1 MRKSVS
7 DLGIGAYLMMHGHKA
22 IGRRGKNVF
31 FETNEKD
38 AEEFDKLTMEYLR
51 GQFNQFDSYLIALK
65 KVVESNDIPEGSKAV
80 ADLGIGAYLMLHG
93 YKVVGRKGKNFY
105 FEVVKEEDNKAF
117 NRLQIDYLGS
127 TLHQFDSYLMALK
140 KVSEYLP
147 DA

>member
-1 MRKSVS
+1 
-7 DLGIGAYLMMHGHKA
+7 MMHGHKA

-31 FETNEKD
+31 FETTEKEV
-38 AEEFDKLTMEYLR
+38 EEFDKLTMEYLR

-65 KVVESNDIPEGSKAV
+65 KVVESTETPAGKAV

-105 FEVVKEEDNKAF
+105 FEVAKEEEDNKTF
-117 NRLQIDYLGS
+117 NKLQIDYLGS